1 MKSIDAVSSVYITF
15 LVKTNDRHSTF
26 NVSGY
31 VRISKYNNIF
41 AKGYI
46 PKLLRRDFLILKKV
60 ENFVPCTWIISEL
73 NSSKIVK
80 HFYVKKFRVEQE
92 IKRKCDTLSALNA
105 LICLI
110 AGLIRTILS
119 FKIYHV

>member
-1 MKSIDAVSSVYITF
+1 MKFIDAVSSVYITF
-15 LVKTNDRHSTF
+15 LVKNNDRHSKF
-26 NVSGY
+26 KVSDY

-41 AKGYI
+41 AKGYT
-46 PKLLRRDFLILKKV
+46 PKLPRKYFLILKKV
-60 ENFVPCTWIISEL
+60 ENSVSCTCIISEL
-73 NSSKIVK
+73 NNSEIVG

-92 IKRKCDTLSALNA
+92 IKRKGDTLSALNV

-119 FKIYHV
+119 FKIYYI

>member
-1 MKSIDAVSSVYITF
+1 MKFIDAVSSVYITF
-15 LVKTNDRHSTF
+15 LVKNNDRHSKVK
-26 NVSGY
+26 VSDY

-41 AKGYI
+41 AKGYT
-46 PKLLRRDFLILKKV
+46 PKLRRKYFLILKKV
-60 ENFVPCTWIISEL
+60 ENSVSCTCIISEL
-73 NSSKIVK
+73 NSSEIVG

-92 IKRKCDTLSALNA
+92 IKRKGDTLAALNV

-119 FKIYHV
+119 FKIYYI